1 MAQRRRRDDEFNFQD
16 ALAAMGN
23 KLEQTAYLPNVFH
36 HVPYPKQELFH
47 KSPKHGRLFI
57 GGNRTGKTVSNVVEC
72 VRWLTK
78 THPYRVMPKE
88 PVRGRF
94 VTVDFKNII
103 KPVTI
108 PMFQQYLPQ
117 QYLINNNWEDS
128 YDKQT
133 DTLHLNNGSFIE
145 FMSYEQATDK
155 FASASRHF
163 IAFDE
168 EPPQDIFE
176 ECGARLI
183 DTDGSWW
190 MSMTP
195 LFGMTWVYEKI
206 YQPAKNNEEHPFLV
220 IQADMADNI
229 YLPPHARDAYLAT
242 LDEDD
247 RRSREKGDFVQLGGK
262 IFKNFQPRIHKL
274 AWEDFKLTSDMR
286 IYTSLDSGWVHPT
299 AWLWH
304 AVKPDGTIITFFEMR
319 DSFVNIEGWAA
330 RVKEYEKD
338 LRYEDTGERAEV
350 YLRTGDPALRQTRAN
365 TGISDIGEYSK
376 HGIYLAVE
384 GVPTGPGSVDT
395 GLRKFDE
402 YLKINPATN
411 KPTWQ
416 YVENCVLLEDEML
429 KYHWE
434 VWASKKLETKN
445 APKTAPHKKGDD
457 LCDSLRYFIT
467 TQPDLSFDTSV
478 PHKPVT
484 DRLGAVADMPVPIK
498 DVPDIIG
505 AKAYRDY
512 GSLESTS
519 SYLYDEFSSWEME
532 W

>member
-1 MAQRRRRDDEFNFQD
+1 MVQRRSNPRELSFED
-16 ALAAMGN
+16 ALASVGN
-23 KLEQTAYLPNVFH
+23 TLKNTAFLPNVFH
-36 HVPYPKQELFH
+36 HKPYPKQEWFH
-47 KSPKHGRLFI
+47 QSQKHGRLFI
-57 GGNRTGKTVSNVVEC
+57 GGNRTGKTVANVVEC
-72 VRWLTK
+72 VWWLTK
-78 THPYRVMPKE
+78 THPYRVMPRE

-108 PMFQQYLPQ
+108 PLFKQYMPQ
-117 QYLINNNWEDS
+117 QYLINGNWEDS

-145 FMSYEQATDK
+145 FMSYEQETDK

-163 IAFDE
+163 VSFDE

-183 DTDGSWW
+183 DTNGSWW

-195 LFGMTWVYEKI
+195 LFGMTWVYERI
-206 YQPAKNNEEHPFLV
+206 YEPAKDNPNHRFFIV
-220 IQADMADNI
+220 QADMADNP
-229 YLPPHARDAYLAT
+229 YLPPESRDAYLAT
-242 LDEDD
+242 LSEDD
-247 RRSREKGDFVQLGGK
+247 RRAREKGDFVQLGGK
-262 IFKNFQPRIHKL
+262 VFKNFQPRIHRIPMS
-274 AWEDFKLTSDMR
+274 EFELTSDMR
-286 IYTSLDSGWVHPT
+286 IYTSVDSGWVHPT

-319 DSFVNIEGWAA
+319 DSYVTIEGWAQ
-330 RVKEYEKD
+330 RVKAYESTLK
-338 LRYEDTGERAEV
+338 YKDTGQRAKV

-365 TGISDIGEYSK
+365 TGISDIGEYAK

-384 GVPTGPGSVDT
+384 GVPTGPDSVDT

-402 YLKINPATN
+402 YLQINPLT
-411 KPTWQ
+411 KQPTWH

-434 VWASKKLETKN
+434 TWASKKLESKN
-445 APKTAPHKKGDD
+445 APKTKPHKKHDD
-457 LCDSLRYFIT
+457 LCDCLRYFIT
-467 TQPDLSFDTSV
+467 TMPDLSFDDSV
-478 PHKPVT
+478 PTKQVT
-484 DRLGAVADMPVPIK
+484 DRLGAVADIPFPFTDQPNSGEK
-498 DVPDIIG
+498 E
-505 AKAYRDY
+505 YRDF
-512 GSLESTS
+512 GSLEGDSG
-519 SYLYDEFSSWEME
+519 YILHDEYSSWEME